1 MGSER
6 LKNKFK
12 YHVALSLV
20 AVAVLS
26 LTSCAKK
33 DAATGG
39 DNAQG
44 SASAD
49 ENLAA
54 KYVNIIGD
62 TDGAAGK
69 QLTYLYYA
77 LSGEQPDY
85 DKIAQQY
92 WQDYRNTSDA
102 FQKQAMLKTIVPQ
115 IDASIN
121 SAKKERYIAF
131 KPHVDIITNGT
142 NDGILDLTHYTL
154 SNGYFGY
161 SFFKGNSDYSGLYC
175 TNCNDFANF
184 AKFSFF
190 SDESHEKELIKKIS
204 STRSWSVKVYGHA
217 DGSGV
222 NGMGFQYIKVKID
235 HLQLIAKDGTILAT
249 YPEK

>member
-1 MGSER
+1 MSHGSRIFMESEY

-20 AVAVLS
+20 AVSVLS

-33 DAATGG
+33 DAATG

-62 TDGAAGK
+62 TEGDSGK

-115 IDASIN
+115 IEASIN

-131 KPHVDIITNGT
+131 KPYVDIVPNGT
-142 NDGILDLTHYTL
+142 NDGTFDLTHHML

-190 SDESHEKELIKKIS
+190 SDESREKELIKKIS
-204 STRSWSVKVYGHA
+204 STPSCSVKVYGHA
-217 DGSGV
+217 DGSGG
-222 NGMGFQYIKVKID
+222 NRLGLQYIKGGYRKFCV
-235 HLQLIAKDGTILAT
+235 
-249 YPEK
+249 

>member
-1 MGSER
+1 MEGEC

-26 LTSCAKK
+26 LTSCTKK
-33 DAATGG
+33 DAATG

-62 TDGAAGK
+62 TEGDAGK

-115 IDASIN
+115 IEASIN

-131 KPHVDIITNGT
+131 KPYVDIVPNGT
-142 NDGILDLTHYTL
+142 NDGTFDLTHHML
-154 SNGYFGY
+154 SNGYF
-161 SFFKGNSDYSGLYC
+161 
-175 TNCNDFANF
+175 
-184 AKFSFF
+184 
-190 SDESHEKELIKKIS
+190 
-204 STRSWSVKVYGHA
+204 
-217 DGSGV
+217 
-222 NGMGFQYIKVKID
+222 
-235 HLQLIAKDGTILAT
+235 
-249 YPEK
+249 